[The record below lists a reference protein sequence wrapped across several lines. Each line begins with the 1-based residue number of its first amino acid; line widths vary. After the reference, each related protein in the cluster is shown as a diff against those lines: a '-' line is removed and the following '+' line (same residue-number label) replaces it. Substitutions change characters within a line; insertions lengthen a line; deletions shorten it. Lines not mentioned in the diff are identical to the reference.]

1 MNMKEW
7 KAGIISR
14 RQRIAIPIMTHP
26 GIEMTGTT
34 ILKAVNDGTVH
45 YQIVQALAE
54 TYPTAAA
61 TMMMDLSVEAEAF
74 GAEVHFS
81 ENDIPTVCNRLV
93 GDKGSIEKLRVVNL
107 QQKRLPEYLIAAQ
120 LAASHITDR
129 PVLAGCIGPFSLAGR
144 LYGMTEIMMD
154 MLIDPTSIHLLL
166 EKCTDFL
173 TGYCR
178 AFKTAGTGGVIVAE
192 PAAGMLSPELCQ
204 EFSSTYIRKVVEAV
218 QDNTFILVL
227 HNCGN
232 TNPLLATMQNTKAAA
247 LHLGNQCDI
256 LAALH
261 YLNKDLLVMGNL
273 DPVGI
278 FKESTPE
285 QVYKATLDLLNKTS
299 KYNNFILS
307 SGCDIPPEVARE
319 NLESFFRA
327 WKHFNTN

>member
-7 KAGIISR
+7 KNRIIAQK
-14 RQRIAIPIMTHP
+14 QRVTIPIITHP
-26 GIEMTGTT
+26 GIEMIGTT
-34 ILKAVNDGTVH
+34 ILQAVSDGTVH

-81 ENDIPTVCNRLV
+81 ENDIPTVCNRLL
-93 GDKGSIEKLRVVNL
+93 GDKGNIEKLRVPVL
-107 QQKRLPEYLIAAQ
+107 QQKRLPEYLKAAQ
-120 LAASHITDR
+120 LAATHITDR

-144 LYGMTEIMMD
+144 LYGMTEIMME

-166 EKCTDFL
+166 EKCTAFL
-173 TGYCR
+173 TRYCQ
-178 AFKTAGTGGVIVAE
+178 AFKTAGTGGVIMAE

-204 EFSSTYIRKVVEAV
+204 EFSSIYIRQVVETV
-218 QDNTFILVL
+218 QDDSFILVL

-232 TNPLLATMQNTKAAA
+232 TNPLLETMQNTKAVA

-256 LAALH
+256 LAALA

-299 KYNNFILS
+299 KYKNFILS
-307 SGCDIPPEVARE
+307 SGCDIPPGVAKE

-327 WKHFNTN
+327 WEHFNAN

>member
-7 KAGIISR
+7 KDGIISR
-14 RQRIAIPIMTHP
+14 KQRITIPIMTHP

-45 YQIVQALAE
+45 YQVVRKLTK
-54 TYPTAAA
+54 TYPTAAT

-81 ENDIPTVCNRLV
+81 ENDIPTVSGRLV
-93 GDKGSIEKLRVVNL
+93 SNKESIEKLGVADL
-107 QQKRLPEYLIAAQ
+107 AQKRLPEYLKAAQ
-120 LAASHITDR
+120 LAARHITDR

-173 TGYCR
+173 TGYCL
-178 AFKTAGTGGVIVAE
+178 AFKTAGTGGVIMAE

-204 EFSSTYIRKVVEAV
+204 EFSSAYIRQVVEAV

-232 TNPLLATMQNTKAAA
+232 TNPLLATMQSTKAAA

-256 LAALH
+256 LVALDH
-261 YLNKDLLVMGNL
+261 LNKDLLVMGNL

-285 QVYKATLDLLNKTS
+285 QVYQATLDLLDKTS
-299 KYNNFILS
+299 KYKNFILS
-307 SGCDIPPEVARE
+307 SGCDIPPGVPKE
-319 NLESFFRA
+319 NLDSFFKA
-327 WKHFNTN
+327 WKVYQKN